1 MELFIIILTMVVL
14 LLLEGFFSGS
24 EIALVHADKIRLH
37 ARASQGHRGS
47 RLVLEMFQRPD
58 ILLTTTLVGTNISVV
73 TLTTLGTLLM
83 IRLFGAG
90 GELYATLLFTPLL
103 LVFGEVVPKSIYQQK
118 ANQIAPVVVYPLR
131 AFRTLLYPLILAF
144 SFVARFVSRLAGVH
158 ISGHKLFITRQQI
171 RRVVEMADKVG
182 HADIFDQVRIKRAIR
197 FSDISVGEAMTP
209 VAEMVAIDRR
219 KDTSRAFAL
228 VRRHGYNRLPVYDGN
243 IGNVIGIVT
252 LTVWELMEDTL
263 RDQPLAELISKPLY
277 VSPLQKVHEL
287 LPVLRERDDHA
298 AIVVDE
304 FGSAIGMITME
315 DIMEEVIGEIR
326 GGYDFDEY
334 RPSRR
339 RHHRKLGEDLYE
351 IDSRVSIA
359 EANEL
364 LDIDLPASE
373 SHTIGG
379 FVEARLRHIPLSGES
394 VEACGWLFT
403 VDKATE
409 RAIIR
414 LRVERR

>member
-1 MELFIIILTMVVL
+1 
-14 LLLEGFFSGS
+14 
-24 EIALVHADKIRLH
+24 
-37 ARASQGHRGS
+37 
-47 RLVLEMFQRPD
+47 
-58 ILLTTTLVGTNISVV
+58 
-73 TLTTLGTLLM
+73 M
-83 IRLFGAG
+83 IRLFGSG
-90 GELYATLLFTPLL
+90 GEFYATLFFTPLL

-118 ANQIAPVVVYPLR
+118 ADQLAPVVVFPLR
-131 AFRTLLYPLILAF
+131 VFKTLLYPLILAF
-144 SFVARFVSRLAGVH
+144 SFVARTVSRLAGVR
-158 ISGHKLFITRQQI
+158 ISGNKLFITRQQI

-182 HADIFDQVRIKRAIR
+182 HADVFDQVRIKRAIR

-209 VAEMVAIDRR
+209 VAEIVAIDRK

-243 IGNVIGIVT
+243 IGNVIGIIT
-252 LTVWELMEDTL
+252 LTVWDLMEKTL
-263 RDQPLAELISKPLY
+263 RDRPLGDLIRKPLY

-287 LPVLRERDDHA
+287 LPLLREREDHL

-339 RHHRKLGEDLYE
+339 RHHSKLGEDLYE

-359 EANEL
+359 EVNEL
-364 LDIDLPASE
+364 LDIDLSAME

-379 FVEARLRHIPLSGES
+379 FVEARLRHIPRAGES
-394 VEACGWLFT
+394 IEADGWRFT
-403 VDKATE
+403 VDKATD
-409 RAIIR
+409 RAIVR
-414 LRVERR
+414 LRVERI

>member
-1 MELFIIILTMVVL
+1 M
-14 LLLEGFFSGS
+14 
-24 EIALVHADKIRLH
+24 
-37 ARASQGHRGS
+37 
-47 RLVLEMFQRPD
+47 LVLDLFKRPD

-83 IRLFGAG
+83 IRLFGDG
-90 GELYATLLFTPLL
+90 GELYATLVFTPLL
-103 LVFGEVVPKSIYQQK
+103 LVFGEIVPKSIYQQK
-118 ANQIAPVVVYPLR
+118 ADQLAPIVVFPLR
-131 AFRTLLYPLILAF
+131 VFRTLLYPIILAF
-144 SFVARFVSRLAGVH
+144 SFVARFVSRLAGVR
-158 ISGHKLFITRQQI
+158 ISGNKLFITRQQI

-182 HADIFDQVRIKRAIR
+182 HADVFDQVRIKRAIR
-197 FSDISVGEAMTP
+197 FSGISVGEAMTP

-219 KDTSRAFAL
+219 MDSSRAFAL

-252 LTVWELMEDTL
+252 LTVWDLMEDSL
-263 RDQPLAELISKPLY
+263 RERSLEELMRKPLY

-287 LPVLRERDDHA
+287 LPVLRERQDHV

-339 RHHRKLGEDLYE
+339 RHYTRLGKDLYE

-359 EANEL
+359 EVNEL

-379 FVEARLRHIPLSGES
+379 FVEARLRHIPEAGEGIDANGWRFI
-394 VEACGWLFT
+394 VEH
-403 VDKATE
+403 ATE
-409 RAIIR
+409 RAIIK
-414 LRVERR
+414 LRVERI

>member
-1 MELFIIILTMVVL
+1 MEIALTIILMLVLVL
-14 LLLEGFFSGS
+14 LQGFFSGS
-24 EIALVHADKIRLH
+24 EIALVNADKLKLRH
-37 ARASQGHRGS
+37 RARQGHAGS
-47 RLVLEMFQRPD
+47 RMVLKQFEHPER
-58 ILLTTTLVGTNISVV
+58 LLTTTLVGTNISVV